1 MVKKQ
6 YWGLKMINKSKE
18 YSIEVIP
25 ENKIIEVKFAS
36 AISFDKLE
44 EAINQLRNYIA
55 ENYCI
60 KLIGYINKE
69 FNYLKAFMLALSLF
83 GNENR
88 IIFENKAKF
97 RRAERKIKRKQMQE
111 LKSKGYNAK
120 QISKELNVPLKTIYR
135 WFKEE
140 T

>member
-1 MVKKQ
+1 
-6 YWGLKMINKSKE
+6 MINKSKE

>member
-1 MVKKQ
+1 
-6 YWGLKMINKSKE
+6 MINKSKE

-44 EAINQLRNYIA
+44 EAINQLRSYIA

-97 RRAERKIKRKQMQE
+97 RRAERKIKRRQMQE

-120 QISKELNVPLKTIYR
+120 QISEELDVPLKTIYR